1 LATTKAPPQAA
12 TPLTGP
18 LPPPAATT
26 FSGAPISPYRWA
38 MVVLFVAG
46 TWSFTFTSL
55 SFGLLLPDITQ
66 SLGLSTLQQGWLGS
80 SLRMGNV
87 VMALPAAVLLT
98 RLDPIKLSL
107 AAIGLSAGFIFLHG
121 LAPVFAVFFIA
132 RLGFGIAFSMNSPA
146 RAMLN
151 QQWFP
156 LKELPMVSGIT
167 IGLSGVAE
175 ALTLALTPFIRDASG
190 SWRATYF
197 AYGAVSLLV
206 LAAWLLFAR
215 QQRAPDQAPSGA
227 SGQLVTQA
235 ERGAV
240 SLRAVM
246 RRKELWLLGLGTM
259 GTTLGWWAFAVFWPK
274 FMLDEHGFSLKQSGL
289 LFSLISIGTIPS
301 SLFFGFFASRVRRRR
316 PLLVGSGLLL
326 TGASLG
332 MLLSEQMAVLVPM
345 GLLAGIAWGHLPIAL
360 TMPYELPG
368 LRPREVPV
376 GLSMVTTLMMTGG
389 VLGPITVGAIESAT
403 GSAMTALVVG
413 ALFPLVLCVCSLFL
427 PDRPALR

>member
-1 LATTKAPPQAA
+1 MATTKAPPQAA
-12 TPLTGP
+12 TPLAEP
-18 LPPPAATT
+18 LPPAATT
-26 FSGAPISPYRWA
+26 YSGAPISPYRWA
-38 MVVLFVAG
+38 MVALFVAG
-46 TWSFTFTSL
+46 TWSFTFASL

-121 LAPVFAVFFIA
+121 LAPVFAVFFVA
-132 RLGFGIAFSMNSPA
+132 RLGFGIAFSMSSPA

-175 ALTLALTPFIRDASG
+175 ALTLALTPFIRDAAG

-197 AYGAVSLLV
+197 AYGAVSVLV
-206 LAAWLLFAR
+206 LVAWLLFAR
-215 QQRAPDQAPSGA
+215 QQRAPEQAVR
-227 SGQLVTQA
+227 QVA

-246 RRKELWLLGLGTM
+246 RRKELWLLGFGTM
-259 GTTLGWWAFAVFWPK
+259 GATLGWWAFAVFWPK
-274 FMLDEHGFSLKQSGL
+274 FMLEEHGISLKQSGL

-316 PLLVGSGLLL
+316 ALLVGSGLLL

-389 VLGPITVGAIESAT
+389 VLGPITVGAIESVT
-403 GSAMTALVVG
+403 GSAMTALVAG

-427 PDRPALR
+427 PDRPAPQPGRA